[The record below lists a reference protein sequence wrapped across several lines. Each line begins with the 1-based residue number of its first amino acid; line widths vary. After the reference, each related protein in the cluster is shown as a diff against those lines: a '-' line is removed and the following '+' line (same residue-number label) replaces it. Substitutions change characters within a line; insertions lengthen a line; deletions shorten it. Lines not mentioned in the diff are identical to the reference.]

1 MPSRM
6 YEKMVDIPS
15 IGPCPVVQCNQHW
28 GHSPKVDGRLQLRAI
43 PCTME
48 YTTNRPVRFLPSFFG
63 PNTNTIAYLS
73 TGWDLSQL
81 EASSYAKFRGKLYSG
96 SAQLGV
102 TFASWKQS
110 REMIAKRSR
119 PIATQASEL
128 FNEIQKSPAAQRA
141 LARLRGDKLGDIAQL
156 RSLAGLHLEVIFGWQ
171 PLVQDVHSACMTVI
185 QSAAQTTW
193 VKGTSSG
200 FYARPG
206 SLWIDGFGGITSSK
220 DCFARVTRAAGVR
233 INNPNLWLAE
243 RAGLINPAAVAW
255 DLVPWSF
262 VVNMFSNIG
271 GIVNS
276 ISDFAGLEFVNSSQT
291 TTLRVTLDERYLDH
305 ERRTAALLI
314 SQGRFKYRTGRADTP
329 PPLIWKVPDLNW
341 ETAAMAF
348 SLAVG
353 KVRTL
358 SKFL

>member
-6 YEKMVDIPS
+6 YENWVDAPNV
-15 IGPCPVVQCNQHW
+15 GPYPIVQCNQHW
-28 GHSPKVDGRLQLRAI
+28 GHSPKVNGRLQLRANTCI
-43 PCTME
+43 ME
-48 YTTNRPVRFLPSFFG
+48 FTRNRAARFSPSFFG
-63 PNTNTIAYLS
+63 PNTNTIAYLNL
-73 TGWDLSQL
+73 GWDLRHL

-110 REMIAKRSR
+110 RDMIAKRSR

-128 FNEIQKSPAAQRA
+128 FNEIAKSPAAQRA
-141 LARLRGDKLGDIAQL
+141 LARSRGDNLGEIAQL
-156 RSLAGLHLEVIFGWQ
+156 RALAGLHLEVIFGWQ
-171 PLVQDVHSACMTVI
+171 PLLQDVHNACMTVI

-193 VKGTSSG
+193 VKGSSTG
-200 FYARPG
+200 YLSQPG
-206 SLWIDGFGGITSSK
+206 AFWMDGFGGVNSTK
-220 DCFARVTRAAGVR
+220 DCVARVTRSAGVR
-233 INNPNLWLAE
+233 VNNPNRWLAE
-243 RAGLINPAAVAW
+243 RAGLINPTAVAW

-262 VVNMFSNIG
+262 VGNMFSNIG

-276 ISDFAGLEFVNSSQT
+276 ISDFAGLEFINSSQT
-291 TTLRVTLDERYLDH
+291 ATLRVTLDEKYLDH
-305 ERRTAALLI
+305 ERKVAAQLI
-314 SQGRFKYRTGRADTP
+314 SQGRFKYRIGRADTP